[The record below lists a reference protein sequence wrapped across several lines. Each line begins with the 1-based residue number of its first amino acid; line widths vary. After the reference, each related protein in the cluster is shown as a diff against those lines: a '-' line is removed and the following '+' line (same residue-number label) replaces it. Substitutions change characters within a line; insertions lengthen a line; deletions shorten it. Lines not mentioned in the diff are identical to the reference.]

1 MGGLGLAGVVIRPAG
16 EEPSL
21 FMAGLT
27 GEQGV
32 DLPEDGRDCS
42 RLTGILLGL
51 GNWGSCLPVLLGVSM
66 SHCGLRSV
74 HRVFTNVVFSVHLV

>member
-21 FMAGLT
+21 FMVGLT

-32 DLPEDGRDCS
+32 DLPEDGRDWS
-42 RLTGILLGL
+42 RLTGILLGS
-51 GNWGSCLPVLLGVSM
+51 WGSCLPALLGVSIWLL
-66 SHCGLRSV
+66 HC
-74 HRVFTNVVFSVHLV
+74 